1 MPRFNGLLTHTDLD
15 AVGVPRSTV
24 RDRCRRGVYR
34 RVLPGVFALGALDHL
49 ALCRAVTLWRADAVV
64 SHASAAALWGM
75 GPPPDRVGATVPA
88 RVRLRS
94 PGWLHLHRRDLT
106 DDAVTTGWGMPVVTA
121 ERAFLDGMLTGWPL
135 VQVNAALSTVVG
147 AHAVRAR
154 TVADAGSWGVGPTRR
169 ELRLWAPGWSSE
181 PEHLLGRALRARG
194 RRLQAQAQVL
204 GYRVDL
210 LHRPT
215 RTVVE
220 VDGREFHSAPD
231 VFVRDRVRQN
241 VLLTAGLLVLRH
253 AAARVL
259 GDPDEVADEVCA
271 VLDARRGRIPW
282 AG

>member
-1 MPRFNGLLTHTDLD
+1 MPRFNGLFTHTDLD
-15 AVGVPRSTV
+15 AAGVPRSTV
-24 RDRCRRGVYR
+24 RDRCRRGVHR

-64 SHASAAALWGM
+64 SHASVVALWGM

-135 VQVNAALSTVVG
+135 LQVNAALATV
-147 AHAVRAR
+147 
-154 TVADAGSWGVGPTRR
+154 P
-169 ELRLWAPGWSSE
+169 
-181 PEHLLGRALRARG
+181 
-194 RRLQAQAQVL
+194 

-282 AG
+282 AD